1 MDGFYVRSM
10 LVVLCVAAGNHAL
23 HAEEFTLPKKKQ
35 STRVV
40 KENCNDLLF
49 EALKLSPQISK
60 HNADVQQLS
69 MNMVPSMLEGTFFSS
84 MSKVELDEC
93 CKELQRFY
101 ARQEKINA
109 LLEEQC
115 ALLHKLEAH
124 HKKKQ

>member
-1 MDGFYVRSM
+1 MRIYFYIIFCVTFLSS
-10 LVVLCVAAGNHAL
+10 VV
-23 HAEEFTLPKKKQ
+23 HAESFVLPKKKQ
-35 STRVV
+35 STNTL

-49 EALKLSPQISK
+49 EALKLSPKISK

-84 MSKVELDEC
+84 MSKSELDMC

-101 ARQEKINA
+101 ERQETINV

-115 ALLHKLEAH
+115 RLLRTLEVQS
-124 HKKKQ
+124 KRK

>member
-1 MDGFYVRSM
+1 MRTYYAW
-10 LVVLCVAAGNHAL
+10 LCVAVLSGTL
-23 HAEEFTLPKKKQ
+23 CAESFVLPKKKQ
-35 STRVV
+35 STHTL

-49 EALKLSPQISK
+49 EALKLSPKISK

-84 MSKVELDEC
+84 MSTVELDVC

-101 ARQEKINA
+101 ERQEMINA

-115 ALLHKLEAH
+115 ALLRKLEAH
-124 HKKKQ
+124 SKKKQ